1 MARAKR
7 RRASERRSPL
17 EQEASL
23 SGAASR
29 PIAGGSQASG
39 AVLGS
44 PLAKRWRLLASI
56 FIVGQLWAILGR
68 PIEFATQGPTG
79 TSPAAAAFY
88 KPIRGYS
95 EFTYLNH
102 GYAFF
107 APDPGPSHL
116 LRATVER
123 PPEQPVTLL
132 FPDWDRQW
140 PRLLYHRHF
149 MLTEF
154 LHNTF
159 QPPLPPLESA
169 PSELAGDQGLAERW
183 SLDRQRYEAIRES
196 YRQHLQ
202 TAWGTEMVRLQR
214 VEHQLVGLPEFL
226 QQGQPLNDPVLYVD
240 LYDDLY
246 DAQPEPV
253 PSWPRFG
260 APNAAMQ
267 PFSGVQP

>member
-23 SGAASR
+23 SDSASR
-29 PIAGGSQASG
+29 PIAGGSRASG

-56 FIVGQLWAILGR
+56 FIIGQLWAILGR

-88 KPIRGYS
+88 EPIRGYS

-123 PPEQPVTLL
+123 PGEQPVTLL

-159 QPPLPPLESA
+159 QPPLPSLESA
-169 PSELAGDQGLAERW
+169 PPELAGDPGLAERW

-246 DAQPEPV
+246 DAQPDPV

-260 APNAAMQ
+260 VPNATLQ